1 MERQRNYRLLTLTG
15 VVLIV
20 AGGLVPVRA
29 QEQEDL
35 QRSVAR
41 ISLMNG
47 EVSVRRGDSG
57 DWVAGV
63 INAPLMADD
72 RIATGPNSRA
82 EVQLDSANI
91 VRVGGGAEVRLTELA
106 YGRYQMELAHGT
118 LTFNVVRASSANAEV
133 DTPSIAVR
141 PTKQGVYRISVN
153 DAGETEVTV
162 RAGEADIYSSRGSQ
176 PVQAGQSLLA
186 RGNSSDAEFQMV
198 AALPYDDWD
207 RWNAD
212 RDRQLAQVASYQYV
226 PQGVYGAEDLDTY
239 GSWQD
244 IQPYG
249 YCWRP
254 TVAVAAGWAPYR
266 SGRWVWEDWYGWT
279 WVSSDPWGWAPYH
292 YGRWFWNA
300 NAWWWYP
307 GVMGRPHYW
316 SPALVAFFGFGGG
329 GGIGFGF
336 GNVGWVP
343 LAPYE
348 VFHPWW
354 GRGYYGGGA
363 YINRSVNIT
372 NVNITNVYRNAR
384 VTNGVSGIGAAD
396 FQGGRFHN
404 IRGFQGGQIQQAGLV
419 RGQMPLSPTAR
430 NLNFSN
436 RTVGN
441 VPASRGNMQFFS
453 HQQATP
459 VQRVPFAQQQRSF
472 AQAGAPGRSA
482 GEFRPQE
489 SMSNTSPRGAQNPG
503 ANGWRRFG
511 DASPA
516 RTPASGGAPN
526 ANTGS
531 RSGWQRF
538 GAPSR
543 TQNQAAPSSSQS
555 NSVGRY
561 SGSRFAGQSERQQ
574 PLRVSPQVVR
584 QRENFG
590 SPSQSAPRYQA
601 PRMESQPRSFGA
613 PRMQSQPRSFS
624 APREQSAPRTQSA
637 PRGGGGGHSGG
648 GGPHGR
654 R

>member
-1 MERQRNYRLLTLTG
+1 MERFRNYRFLTLTG
-15 VVLIV
+15 VALMT
-20 AGGLVPVRA
+20 AGAFVPAHA
-29 QEQEDL
+29 QEQDDL
-35 QRSVAR
+35 QRAVAR

-63 INAPLMADD
+63 INAPLLADD
-72 RIATGPNSRA
+72 RISTGPNSRA
-82 EVQLDSANI
+82 EVQLDSANVFRI
-91 VRVGGGAEVRLTELA
+91 GGGAEVRLTELE

-118 LTFNVVRASSANAEV
+118 LTFNVVRPSSANAEV
-133 DTPSIAVR
+133 DTPSIAVK
-141 PTKQGVYRISVN
+141 PSKQGIYRISVN
-153 DAGETEVTV
+153 DSGETEVTV
-162 RAGEADIYSSRGSQ
+162 RAGEVDVYSARGSQ

-186 RGNSSDAEFQMV
+186 RGNSSDAEFQV
-198 AALPYDDWD
+198 AAAIPYDDWD

-212 RDRQLAQVASYQYV
+212 RDRQLSRVASYQYV

-239 GSWQD
+239 GSWQNVE
-244 IQPYG
+244 PYG

-254 TVAVAAGWAPYR
+254 TVGVGAGWAPYR
-266 SGRWVWEDWYGWT
+266 TGRWVWEDWYGWT
-279 WVSSDPWGWAPYH
+279 WVSYDPWGWAPYH

-300 NAWWWYP
+300 NSWWWYP
-307 GVMGRPHYW
+307 GVMGRQHYW

-354 GRGYYGGGA
+354 GRGFYGSGG

-384 VTNGVSGIGAAD
+384 VANGVSGIGAGD
-396 FQGGRFHN
+396 FQGGRFRN

-419 RGQMPLSPTAR
+419 RGQMPLAPTAR

-436 RTVGN
+436 RTVAN
-441 VPASRGNMQFFS
+441 VPASRGNTQFFS
-453 HQQATP
+453 HQQVTG

-472 AQAGAPGRSA
+472 AQAAPAERSA
-482 GEFRPQE
+482 GGFRPQE

-511 DASPA
+511 G
-516 RTPASGGAPN
+516 ASGTQTPSSGGRSPN
-526 ANTGS
+526 ADAGN

-538 GAPSR
+538 GTPAR
-543 TQNQAAPSSSQS
+543 TQNQAAPSSQGNAS
-555 NSVGRY
+555 GRY
-561 SGSRFAGQSERQQ
+561 SGSRFVGQSERQQ

-590 SPSQSAPRYQA
+590 APSQSAPRYQ
-601 PRMESQPRSFGA
+601 A

-624 APREQSAPRTQSA
+624 APRMQSAPRTQSA
-637 PRGGGGGHSGG
+637 PRSGGGGGGGHSGG
-648 GGPHGR
+648 SAHGR

>member
-15 VVLIV
+15 VALIV
-20 AGGLVPVRA
+20 AGGLFPVRA

-63 INAPLMADD
+63 INAPLLANDQ
-72 RIATGPNSRA
+72 IATGPNSRA
-82 EVQLDSANI
+82 EIQLDSANI
-91 VRVGGGAEVRLTELA
+91 FRIGGGGEVRLTELA

-118 LTFNVVRASSANAEV
+118 LTYNVVRQSSANAEV
-133 DTPSIAVR
+133 DTPSIAIKPSR
-141 PTKQGVYRISVN
+141 QGVYRISVN

-162 RAGEADIYSSRGSQ
+162 RAGEADVYSSRGSQ

-186 RGNSSDAEFQMV
+186 RGNSSDAEFQLV

-239 GSWQD
+239 GSWQY

-254 TVAVAAGWAPYR
+254 TVAVGAGWAPYR

-279 WVSSDPWGWAPYH
+279 WVSYDPWGWAPYH

-300 NAWWWYP
+300 NSWWWYP

-354 GRGYYGGGA
+354 GRGYYGSA
-363 YINRSVNIT
+363 TYINRSVNIT

-396 FQGGRFHN
+396 FQGGRFNN

-419 RGQMPLSPTAR
+419 RGQMPLAPTAR
-430 NLNFSN
+430 NLSFSN
-436 RTVGN
+436 RAVGN
-441 VPASRGNMQFFS
+441 VPASRGNTQFFS
-453 HQQATP
+453 HQQVTG
-459 VQRVPFAQQQRSF
+459 VQRVPFAQQQRAFSQAERSTGGLR
-472 AQAGAPGRSA
+472 AQDSL
-482 GEFRPQE
+482 
-489 SMSNTSPRGAQNPG
+489 SNTSPRGAQNPG
-503 ANGWRRFG
+503 ASGWRRFG

-516 RTPASGGAPN
+516 RTSSQGGGDPN
-526 ANTGS
+526 ANAGN

-543 TQNQAAPSSSQS
+543 AQNQAAPSSQG
-555 NSVGRY
+555 NSVGRFG
-561 SGSRFAGQSERQQ
+561 GSRFAGQSEAQ

-584 QRENFG
+584 QRESFG
-590 SPSQSAPRYQA
+590 SGSQSAPRYQ
-601 PRMESQPRSFGA
+601 A

-624 APREQSAPRTQSA
+624 APRVQSAPRTQSA

-648 GGPHGR
+648 GSHSR